1 MEFDSFS
8 NEKVF
13 SINQEGKEIVTPIYK
28 EIGNFGK
35 YKKDVA
41 LVTSFMKWYGFID
54 VNGKEIV
61 TAEYRNLDDAIKEL
75 NK

>member
-1 MEFDSFS
+1 
-8 NEKVF
+8 
-13 SINQEGKEIVTPIYK
+13 
-28 EIGNFGK
+28 
-35 YKKDVA
+35 
-41 LVTSFMKWYGFID
+41 MKWYGFID